1 MELYQL
7 LTCKPFPYIFREFWC
22 EKEMK
27 VQNFKSSLYD
37 LASILQILD
46 SVFYTIMF
54 LVVCFSLL
62 ITVAP
67 FLILDSHFQFYVSN
81 LKPYWFFSLFL
92 VIALPDSTSLFW
104 VDVLTKSS
112 VWSRKQYWLFFNF
125 FHLLWQLY
133 YSNIMYIR
141 FDRKE
146 DCSLAC
152 PEDIQ
157 SGGADK
163 RIRIHYGEC

>member
-1 MELYQL
+1 
-7 LTCKPFPYIFREFWC
+7 
-22 EKEMK
+22 MK

-81 LKPYWFFSLFL
+81 LKPY
-92 VIALPDSTSLFW
+92 
-104 VDVLTKSS
+104 
-112 VWSRKQYWLFFNF
+112 
-125 FHLLWQLY
+125 
-133 YSNIMYIR
+133 
-141 FDRKE
+141 
-146 DCSLAC
+146 
-152 PEDIQ
+152 
-157 SGGADK
+157 
-163 RIRIHYGEC
+163 